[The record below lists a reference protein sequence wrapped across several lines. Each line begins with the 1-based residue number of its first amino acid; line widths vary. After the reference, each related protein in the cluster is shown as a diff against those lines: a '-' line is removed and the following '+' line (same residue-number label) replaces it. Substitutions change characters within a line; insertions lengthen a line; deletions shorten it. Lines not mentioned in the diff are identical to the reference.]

1 MTQREPSGP
10 SEPTA
15 AVRIA
20 GDDDEAADRLLAELK
35 AALDRAPVRPQR
47 IEVGIPLS
55 IALGRRRGSVSC
67 GGCSVPLE
75 FEGIPAE
82 TNARLTV
89 PFRFVTEPGAAT

>member
-1 MTQREPSGP
+1 MTRRESSDA
-10 SEPTA
+10 SEPAVAGRVA
-15 AVRIA
+15 AD
-20 GDDDEAADRLLAELK
+20 GEADADRLLAELK
-35 AALDRAPVRPQR
+35 AAVDRAPVRPQR

-89 PFRFVTEPGAAT
+89 PFRFVTGPGAAA